1 MAKTYQYSLRFAIDP
16 YNWDT
21 VKEAKLIDFCKQGQI
36 DNVVFFINPEEL
48 NQGHPTLAQ
57 VREHWLPTIKSVAER
72 LAKMGITTSLNPW
85 TTLMHS
91 DRGHRVPQSSALIR
105 WSTTW
110 GTPQLR
116 LRVRKMIVG

>member
-48 NQGHPTLAQ
+48 NQGHPTLAKCGNISCQ
-57 VREHWLPTIKSVAER
+57 R
-72 LAKMGITTSLNPW
+72 LS
-85 TTLMHS
+85 
-91 DRGHRVPQSSALIR
+91 
-105 WSTTW
+105 
-110 GTPQLR
+110 QLR
-116 LRVRKMIVG
+116 NVWRKWTSRPV